1 MLCQFMKTTTLE
13 IVFANHLNYFKQY
26 CLNVTNQTL
35 HAEMHQCHRDLH
47 RWSKATQVNFYS
59 AKESTHILAFA
70 YGNAFN
76 LNLLGVPFDNAQPMR
91 DAVVKLVS
99 EDGWKIASI
108 LRRNNLFTND
118 ELVCLCNSHLL

>member
-1 MLCQFMKTTTLE
+1 MLCQCMKTTTLE
-13 IVFANHLNYFKQY
+13 IVFANNLNYFKQY

-70 YGNAFN
+70 YGNALN

-99 EDGWKIASI
+99 EDGWKIAAI
-108 LRRNNLFTND
+108 LRRNRCFTND
-118 ELVCLCNSHLL
+118 ELVG